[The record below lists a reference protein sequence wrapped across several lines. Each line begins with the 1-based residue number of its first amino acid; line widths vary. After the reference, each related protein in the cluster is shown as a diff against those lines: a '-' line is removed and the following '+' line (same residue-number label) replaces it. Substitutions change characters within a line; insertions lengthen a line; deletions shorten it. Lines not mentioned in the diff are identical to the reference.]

1 MSENSNTRRTT
12 VLGDPEE
19 IEILKASGGPGAL
32 SRAFRIGCKIALQTS
47 SSDMEQ
53 LKQKK
58 EELQQKKILIDG
70 ELELIEERI
79 LELQNINE
87 SKVVEQESEY
97 SKMAYAVDEFMRC
110 SSKIMYHGQNQ
121 LCGYLAG
128 ICGKSVDDVKKFY
141 NECMIEPSREMIEAF
156 LKE

>member
-1 MSENSNTRRTT
+1 
-12 VLGDPEE
+12 
-19 IEILKASGGPGAL
+19 
-32 SRAFRIGCKIALQTS
+32 
-47 SSDMEQ
+47 MEQ